1 MAQRATSTALANSA
15 SMPSPAALSAA
26 YGAGLR
32 VSEVVALKVSD
43 DSERVLNGTQV
54 VKFQRSVPVTAEMRA
69 DASVC
74 LSRNRKRRATFC
86 SCQHREIVMRSI
98 FLVLAILLTE
108 TSLSFAQGHM
118 GTPQEQ
124 QACRRDAQRFCR
136 QQLGDDGAVQQCL
149 QQNRTRLSKSCQK
162 VFASHGM

>member
-1 MAQRATSTALANSA
+1 MQGLFAGKGLCVQEEPLGGPADPQDFRECPAVNVLA
-15 SMPSPAALSAA
+15 
-26 YGAGLR
+26 GR
-32 VSEVVALKVSD
+32 K
-43 DSERVLNGTQV
+43 
-54 VKFQRSVPVTAEMRA
+54 VTATPPWRA
-69 DASVC
+69 EYRLFRLDHQVASVC
-74 LSRNRKRRATFC
+74 LSRNRRWGATFC
-86 SCQHREIVMRSI
+86 SCQHREIIMRSI
-98 FLVLAILLTE
+98 VLALVIFLTE

-149 QQNRTRLSKSCQK
+149 QQNRTRLSKRCQK